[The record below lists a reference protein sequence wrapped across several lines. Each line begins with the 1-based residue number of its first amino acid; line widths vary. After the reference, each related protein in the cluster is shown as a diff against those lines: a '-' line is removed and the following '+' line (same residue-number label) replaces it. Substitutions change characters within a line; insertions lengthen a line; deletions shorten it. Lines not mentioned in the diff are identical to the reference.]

1 MRTLEDLAGP
11 DVARI
16 SIANPDHAPY
26 GKAAREALESAG
38 LWDQLQSKLVPAENV
53 RQAFQF
59 AETGN
64 VDVGLV
70 ALSLVVRAGGTYA
83 LVPEDL
89 HQPINQ
95 ALAIIASSTHQ
106 SEAEQFVAFLTG
118 EVGREILQKYG
129 FVLPEE
135 ASVGWQAFLIS
146 IQVTVVA
153 TLMVVI
159 VGTAAGLLL
168 ARVRF
173 PGIHVFEA
181 VLMLPLVLPPS
192 VVGYYLLR
200 FFGDGGPVEGLFGV
214 NIVFTWVAAVFASAV
229 VALPL
234 MVQAARTAIR
244 GVDPVLENAA
254 RTLGSSEAAVFLR
267 VTLPLA
273 RRGLIAGTV
282 LSAARALGEFGA
294 TLMVAGNIPGS
305 TQTLPL
311 FVYDAVQNQQYGVAN
326 LVVALLTGMGL
337 VSFIIIGR
345 LDSARNK

>member
-1 MRTLEDLAGP
+1 M
-11 DVARI
+11 
-16 SIANPDHAPY
+16 
-26 GKAAREALESAG
+26 
-38 LWDQLQSKLVPAENV
+38 
-53 RQAFQF
+53 
-59 AETGN
+59 
-64 VDVGLV
+64 
-70 ALSLVVRAGGTYA
+70 
-83 LVPEDL
+83 
-89 HQPINQ
+89 
-95 ALAIIASSTHQ
+95 
-106 SEAEQFVAFLTG
+106 
-118 EVGREILQKYG
+118 
-129 FVLPEE
+129 
-135 ASVGWQAFLIS
+135 GWQAFLIS
-146 IQVTVVA
+146 VQVTVVA

-200 FFGDGGPVEGLFGV
+200 FFGNGGPVEGLFGV

-234 MVQAARTAIR
+234 MVIAARTAIR
-244 GVDPVLENAA
+244 GVDPVLENVA

-294 TLMVAGNIPGS
+294 TLMVAGNIPGR

-345 LDSARNK
+345 LDSARSK

>member
-1 MRTLEDLAGP
+1 M
-11 DVARI
+11 
-16 SIANPDHAPY
+16 
-26 GKAAREALESAG
+26 
-38 LWDQLQSKLVPAENV
+38 
-53 RQAFQF
+53 
-59 AETGN
+59 
-64 VDVGLV
+64 
-70 ALSLVVRAGGTYA
+70 
-83 LVPEDL
+83 
-89 HQPINQ
+89 
-95 ALAIIASSTHQ
+95 
-106 SEAEQFVAFLTG
+106 
-118 EVGREILQKYG
+118 
-129 FVLPEE
+129 
-135 ASVGWQAFLIS
+135 GWQAFLIS

-153 TLMVVI
+153 TVMVVV

-173 PGIHVFEA
+173 PGIHAFEA

-200 FFGDGGPVEGLFGV
+200 FFGAGGPIESLFGV
-214 NIVFTWVAAVFASAV
+214 NIVFTWVAAVFASAI

-254 RTLGSSEAAVFLR
+254 RTLGSSEPAVFFR

-311 FVYDAVQNQQYGVAN
+311 FVYDAVQNQDYGVAN

-345 LDSARNK
+345 LDPARNK

>member
-1 MRTLEDLAGP
+1 L
-11 DVARI
+11 
-16 SIANPDHAPY
+16 
-26 GKAAREALESAG
+26 
-38 LWDQLQSKLVPAENV
+38 
-53 RQAFQF
+53 
-59 AETGN
+59 
-64 VDVGLV
+64 
-70 ALSLVVRAGGTYA
+70 
-83 LVPEDL
+83 
-89 HQPINQ
+89 
-95 ALAIIASSTHQ
+95 
-106 SEAEQFVAFLTG
+106 
-118 EVGREILQKYG
+118 
-129 FVLPEE
+129 
-135 ASVGWQAFLIS
+135 GWQAFLIS
-146 IQVTVVA
+146 VQVTVVA

-200 FFGDGGPVEGLFGV
+200 FFGNGGPVEGLFGV
-214 NIVFTWVAAVFASAV
+214 NILFTWVAAVFASAV

-234 MVQAARTAIR
+234 MVIAARTAIR

-294 TLMVAGNIPGS
+294 TLMVAGNIPGR

-345 LDSARNK
+345 LDSARSK

>member
-1 MRTLEDLAGP
+1 M
-11 DVARI
+11 
-16 SIANPDHAPY
+16 
-26 GKAAREALESAG
+26 
-38 LWDQLQSKLVPAENV
+38 
-53 RQAFQF
+53 
-59 AETGN
+59 
-64 VDVGLV
+64 
-70 ALSLVVRAGGTYA
+70 
-83 LVPEDL
+83 
-89 HQPINQ
+89 
-95 ALAIIASSTHQ
+95 
-106 SEAEQFVAFLTG
+106 
-118 EVGREILQKYG
+118 
-129 FVLPEE
+129 
-135 ASVGWQAFLIS
+135 GWQAFLIS
-146 IQVTVVA
+146 VQVTVVA

-200 FFGDGGPVEGLFGV
+200 FFGNGGPVEGLFGV
-214 NIVFTWVAAVFASAV
+214 NILFTWVAAVFASAV

-234 MVQAARTAIR
+234 MVIAARTAIR

-294 TLMVAGNIPGS
+294 TLMVAGNIPGR

-345 LDSARNK
+345 LDSARSK